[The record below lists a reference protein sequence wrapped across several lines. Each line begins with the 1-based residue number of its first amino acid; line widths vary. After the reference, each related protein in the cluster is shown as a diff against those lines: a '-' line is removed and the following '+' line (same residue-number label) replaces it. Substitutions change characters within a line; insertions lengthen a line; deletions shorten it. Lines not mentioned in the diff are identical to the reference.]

1 MKLVQKL
8 MLLIILMMMSL
19 KGFSQNDTV
28 QSSIQLK
35 KPIAKLVI
43 KDLITGDEAK
53 EELGLSVKKFQL
65 LEQKV
70 VLKDSVISNLND
82 QITNFNSMILTKN
95 DQLSLSEELSKK
107 LKKDLQ
113 KQKLKTKLVGLAGI
127 GVAVGI
133 LVIAK

>member
-1 MKLVQKL
+1 M
-8 MLLIILMMMSL
+8 
-19 KGFSQNDTV
+19 
-28 QSSIQLK
+28 
-35 KPIAKLVI
+35 AKLVI
-43 KDLITGDEAK
+43 KDLLTGDEAK
-53 EELGLSVKKFQL
+53 DELVLSVKKFQL

-127 GVAVGI
+127 GMAVGI

>member
-1 MKLVQKL
+1 LE
-8 MLLIILMMMSL
+8 
-19 KGFSQNDTV
+19 
-28 QSSIQLK
+28 
-35 KPIAKLVI
+35 KPVAKLVI
-43 KDLITGDEAK
+43 KDLLTGDEAK
-53 EELGLSVKKFQL
+53 DELVLSVKKFQL

-95 DQLSLSEELSKK
+95 DQLNLSQELSKK
-107 LKKDLQ
+107 LKRDLQ

>member
-1 MKLVQKL
+1 ME
-8 MLLIILMMMSL
+8 
-19 KGFSQNDTV
+19 
-28 QSSIQLK
+28 
-35 KPIAKLVI
+35 KPVAKLLI
-43 KDLITGDEAK
+43 KDLLTGDEAK
-53 EELGLSVKKFQL
+53 DELVLSVKKFQL

>member
-1 MKLVQKL
+1 M
-8 MLLIILMMMSL
+8 
-19 KGFSQNDTV
+19 
-28 QSSIQLK
+28 
-35 KPIAKLVI
+35 AKLVI
-43 KDLITGDEAK
+43 KDLLTGDEAK
-53 EELGLSVKKFQL
+53 DELVLSVKKFQL

-127 GVAVGI
+127 GGAVGI

>member
-1 MKLVQKL
+1 MKDLDEK
-8 MLLIILMMMSL
+8 IRA
-19 KGFSQNDTV
+19 F
-28 QSSIQLK
+28 
-35 KPIAKLVI
+35 AKL
-43 KDLITGDEAK
+43 GNY
-53 EELGLSVKKFQL
+53 LSREKI
-65 LEQKV
+65 
-70 VLKDSVISNLND
+70 DSNLND

>member
-1 MKLVQKL
+1 
-8 MLLIILMMMSL
+8 MS
-19 KGFSQNDTV
+19 
-28 QSSIQLK
+28 
-35 KPIAKLVI
+35 KLVI
-43 KDLITGDEAK
+43 KDLLTGDEAK
-53 EELGLSVKKFQL
+53 YELVLSVKKFQL

>member
-1 MKLVQKL
+1 M
-8 MLLIILMMMSL
+8 
-19 KGFSQNDTV
+19 
-28 QSSIQLK
+28 
-35 KPIAKLVI
+35 AKLVI
-43 KDLITGDEAK
+43 KDLLIGDEAK
-53 EELGLSVKKFQL
+53 DELVLSVKKFQL

>member
-1 MKLVQKL
+1 MKKVG
-8 MLLIILMMMSL
+8 LLIRLMMTSFIR
-19 KGFSQNDTV
+19 FSQNDIDTL
-28 QSSIQLK
+28 SIRLE
-35 KPIAKLVI
+35 KPVAKLVI
-43 KDLITGDEAK
+43 KDLLTGDEAK
-53 EELGLSVKKFQL
+53 DELVLSVKKFQL

>member
-1 MKLVQKL
+1 M
-8 MLLIILMMMSL
+8 
-19 KGFSQNDTV
+19 
-28 QSSIQLK
+28 
-35 KPIAKLVI
+35 AKLII
-43 KDLITGDEAK
+43 KDLLTGDEAK
-53 EELGLSVKKFQL
+53 DELVLSVKKFQL

>member
-1 MKLVQKL
+1 M
-8 MLLIILMMMSL
+8 
-19 KGFSQNDTV
+19 
-28 QSSIQLK
+28 
-35 KPIAKLVI
+35 AKLVI
-43 KDLITGDEAK
+43 KDLLTGDEAK
-53 EELGLSVKKFQL
+53 DELVLSVKKFQL

-82 QITNFNSMILTKN
+82 QIINFNSMILTKN
-95 DQLSLSEELSKK
+95 DQLNLSQELSKK
-107 LKKDLQ
+107 LKRDLQ

>member
-1 MKLVQKL
+1 M
-8 MLLIILMMMSL
+8 
-19 KGFSQNDTV
+19 
-28 QSSIQLK
+28 
-35 KPIAKLVI
+35 AKLVI
-43 KDLITGDEAK
+43 KDLLTGDEAK
-53 EELGLSVKKFQL
+53 DELVLSVKKFQL

-127 GVAVGI
+127 GVAVGN
-133 LVIAK
+133 LVIAN

>member
-1 MKLVQKL
+1 MKKL
-8 MLLIILMMMSL
+8 GLLIILMMTSFIS
-19 KGFSQNDTV
+19 FSQNDIDTL
-28 QSSIQLK
+28 SIRLE
-35 KPIAKLVI
+35 KPVAKLVI

-95 DQLSLSEELSKK
+95 DQLNLSQELSKK
-107 LKKDLQ
+107 LKRDLQ

>member
-1 MKLVQKL
+1 M
-8 MLLIILMMMSL
+8 
-19 KGFSQNDTV
+19 
-28 QSSIQLK
+28 
-35 KPIAKLVI
+35 AKLVI
-43 KDLITGDEAK
+43 KDLLTGDEAK
-53 EELGLSVKKFQL
+53 DELVLSVKKFQL

-95 DQLSLSEELSKK
+95 DQLNLSQELSKK

>member
-1 MKLVQKL
+1 M
-8 MLLIILMMMSL
+8 
-19 KGFSQNDTV
+19 
-28 QSSIQLK
+28 
-35 KPIAKLVI
+35 AKLVI
-43 KDLITGDEAK
+43 KDLLTGDEAK
-53 EELGLSVKKFQL
+53 DELVLSVKKFQL

-95 DQLSLSEELSKK
+95 DQLNLSQELSKK
-107 LKKDLQ
+107 LKRDLQ

>member
-1 MKLVQKL
+1 MKKL
-8 MLLIILMMMSL
+8 GLLISLMMTSFIT
-19 KGFSQNDTV
+19 FSQNDIDTL
-28 QSSIQLK
+28 SIRLE
-35 KPIAKLVI
+35 KPVAKLVI
-43 KDLITGDEAK
+43 KDLLTGDEAK
-53 EELGLSVKKFQL
+53 DELVLSVKKFQL

>member
-1 MKLVQKL
+1 
-8 MLLIILMMMSL
+8 MMTSFIS
-19 KGFSQNDTV
+19 FSQNDIDTL
-28 QSSIQLK
+28 SIRFE
-35 KPIAKLVI
+35 KPVAKLVI
-43 KDLITGDEAK
+43 KDLLTGDEAK
-53 EELGLSVKKFQL
+53 DELVLSVKKFQL

>member
-1 MKLVQKL
+1 M
-8 MLLIILMMMSL
+8 
-19 KGFSQNDTV
+19 
-28 QSSIQLK
+28 
-35 KPIAKLVI
+35 AKLVI
-43 KDLITGDEAK
+43 KDLLTGDEAK
-53 EELGLSVKKFQL
+53 DELVLSVKKFQL

-82 QITNFNSMILTKN
+82 QITNFNTMILTKN

>member
-1 MKLVQKL
+1 MKKL
-8 MLLIILMMMSL
+8 GLLISLMMTSFIS
-19 KGFSQNDTV
+19 FSQNDTDTL
-28 QSSIQLK
+28 SIRLE
-35 KPIAKLVI
+35 KPVAKLVI

>member
-1 MKLVQKL
+1 V
-8 MLLIILMMMSL
+8 
-19 KGFSQNDTV
+19 
-28 QSSIQLK
+28 
-35 KPIAKLVI
+35 AKLVI
-43 KDLITGDEAK
+43 KDLLTGDEAK
-53 EELGLSVKKFQL
+53 DELVLSVKKFQL

-95 DQLSLSEELSKK
+95 DQLNLSQELSKK
-107 LKKDLQ
+107 LKRDLQ